1 MSGERF
7 GSSTLKLELRHLAA
21 IIGTSVIAVKSEQV
35 SEKVTTLENCLNMT
49 PAIPSMKSS
58 GRKTASVVSV
68 LAVIAMATSLAP
80 LIAASSG
87 GMPLSRS
94 RVMFSSTTIELSTS
108 MPTPSASPP
117 SVMMFRL

>member
-1 MSGERF
+1 M
-7 GSSTLKLELRHLAA
+7 
-21 IIGTSVIAVKSEQV
+21 IAVKSEQV

-68 LAVIAMATSLAP
+68 LAVIAMATSLVP